1 MSVMYIYDNPEL
13 YAQDILSSLNL
24 TPPVDVFKV
33 CEAYG
38 LNVNYENIS
47 FAEAL
52 LIVSQG
58 KKNIIINDKSIVY
71 APRQRFSIAHEVGH
85 FFIPWHGNVCT
96 CMHIGDFSSED
107 IEENEADVFA
117 SELLIP
123 TNALLDKIYDKI
135 ITLDLI
141 KELAQEF
148 NVSLF
153 SMTRKVIANSGQKVI
168 ALLYYSNGNKIIIEK
183 SPSFE
188 FNLKSGIIKGSAA
201 KELLHNRSSNETVK
215 KILNSDVWFNENSK
229 DYEIV
234 EESLKQ
240 PNFSRVFTL
249 LRKAND
255 FDYYGRLF

>member
-1 MSVMYIYDNPEL
+1 MYRYDNPEL

-47 FAEAL
+47 SAEAL
-52 LIVSQG
+52 LIVSKG
-58 KKNIIINDKSIVY
+58 KKNIIINDKKIAY

-85 FFIPWHGNVCT
+85 FFIPWHGSVCT
-96 CMHIGDFSSED
+96 CLHIGDFSSED
-107 IEENEADVFA
+107 VEEKEADVFA

-123 TNALLDKIYDKI
+123 TEALLYKICDKV
-135 ITLDLI
+135 ITLELI

-168 ALLYYSNGNKIIIEK
+168 ALLYYSNGNKIVIDK
-183 SPSFE
+183 SQSFD
-188 FNLKSGIIKGSAA
+188 FKLKSGIVKGSAA
-201 KELLHNRSSNETVK
+201 KELLHNRSCNEIVK
-215 KILNSDVWFNENSK
+215 KILNSDIWFNELIK
-229 DYEIV
+229 EYQIV

-249 LRKAND
+249 LRIAND